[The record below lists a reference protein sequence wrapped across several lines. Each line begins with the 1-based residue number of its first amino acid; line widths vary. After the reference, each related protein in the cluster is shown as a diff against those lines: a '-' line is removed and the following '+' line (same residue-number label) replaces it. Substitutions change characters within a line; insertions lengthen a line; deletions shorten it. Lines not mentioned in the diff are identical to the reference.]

1 VRIIDYKRHLIVCLI
16 LFIAII
22 SISSVTGI
30 DYNDQVV
37 DGLNSTLDIEQAFND
52 SQINNKSV
60 LLIFDQDTC
69 YYCDLFKQD
78 VLSDEDVQSQLNE
91 NFIVVF
97 VDINEQYTVAEQLQV
112 MGTPTSAILDSNG
125 QEIARIDGYVS
136 SDDFLDAIKEI

>member
-1 VRIIDYKRHLIVCLI
+1 M
-16 LFIAII
+16 
-22 SISSVTGI
+22 
-30 DYNDQVV
+30 
-37 DGLNSTLDIEQAFND
+37 NSTLDIEQAFND

-112 MGTPTSAILDSNG
+112 MGTPTSVILDSNG

>member
-1 VRIIDYKRHLIVCLI
+1 MRIIDYKRHLIVCLI

-112 MGTPTSAILDSNG
+112 MGTPTSVILDSNG
-125 QEIARIDGYVS
+125 QEVARIDGYVS